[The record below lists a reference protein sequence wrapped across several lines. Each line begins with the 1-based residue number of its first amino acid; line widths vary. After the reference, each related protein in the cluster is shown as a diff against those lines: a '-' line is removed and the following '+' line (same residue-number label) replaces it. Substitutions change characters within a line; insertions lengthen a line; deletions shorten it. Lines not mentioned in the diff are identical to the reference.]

1 MPPPGDPMRERI
13 LATAEVLM
21 HQRGF
26 AGTTLGVLARAL
38 RRTKSTLLHHY
49 PHRDA
54 LAEALILRV
63 GAREHRLFAALLERA
78 RRQSANARA
87 ALLLYLDDI
96 ADTVAVSGASPLAA
110 FAFERDALGSGPRL
124 ALSRASAALLSLH
137 REAFAN
143 ALREAECV
151 SPSVPQLAAA
161 LQALAEG
168 GQVLTKI
175 HDGEKAASQALAGF
189 RALVAEMLE
198 PSAVVKKRSR
208 KTGAPRAASTRRR
221 PRKR

>member
-1 MPPPGDPMRERI
+1 MRERI
-13 LATAEVLM
+13 LAAAEVLM

-26 AGTTLGVLARAL
+26 AGTTLGGLARAL

-54 LAEALILRV
+54 LAEALIAHV

-78 RRQSANARA
+78 RRQSVNARA

-96 ADTVAVSGASPLAA
+96 ADMVAVSGASPLAG
-110 FAFERDALGSGPRL
+110 FAFERDVLGSGPRL
-124 ALSRASAALLSLH
+124 ALSRASEALLSLH
-137 REAFAN
+137 REAFAD
-143 ALREAECV
+143 ALREAGCV

-168 GQVLTKI
+168 GQVLAKI
-175 HDGEKAASQALAGF
+175 HDGEKAAIQALAAF
-189 RALVAEMLE
+189 RALIAATLE
-198 PSAVVKKRSR
+198 PPAVTKKRTR
-208 KTGAPRAASTRRR
+208 KAGPPRAASTRRS